1 MKDRAGWGVAGGAAG
16 VLVLLVG
23 MPVAASGRLPDR
35 LATHWSSG
43 SGAPDGSM
51 PLWAATLFPALIWAV
66 LVAGVVLGRRFAGPG
81 GGWAAGTLAGAG
93 VGLAG
98 GRPRLYGP
106 TWTGRT
112 GGRPGR

>member
-1 MKDRAGWGVAGGAAG
+1 MKQRTGWGVAGGAAG

-35 LATHWSSG
+35 LATHWSAG

-51 PLWAATLFPALIWAV
+51 PLWAAALFPALIWAV

-81 GGWAAGTLAGAG
+81 GGWVAGTLAGAG

-98 GRPRLYGP
+98 GRPRSYGP